1 MTTDP
6 NNEAGRSESGF
17 GQPSQDDVFA
27 ASPPFASA
35 GDGFAEVPG
44 ASGAPTSPLA
54 PHLPPAPQGLQQGD
68 VTCHQLLANL
78 GFYLDGELDVTSN
91 AAVQRHLGTCG
102 ACQTAQAFQMQF
114 RSTLAA
120 KAFDPVPDD
129 VRDRITK
136 ALGF

>member
-1 MTTDP
+1 MTTDSNDQP
-6 NNEAGRSESGF
+6 GF

-44 ASGAPTSPLA
+44 AQPA
-54 PHLPPAPQGLQQGD
+54 PHVPLAPQGLQSGE
-68 VTCHQLLANL
+68 VSCHQLHANL
-78 GFYLDGELDVTSN
+78 GIYLDGELDVTSN
-91 AAVQRHLGTCG
+91 AAVQRHLGSCG

-120 KAFDPVPDD
+120 KAFDPMPDD
-129 VRDRITK
+129 VRARITK